1 MRKWGQVRYTNEIL
15 PKKKMPTHDSD
26 DYGNYS
32 ITASQLDQLLE
43 SKDVLALREYGNAEG
58 LAKALRTDLRNG
70 IHATEE
76 SERQQQFGKNEY
88 PKKPP
93 TPLWKLFIEA
103 LKDPLLIVLL
113 VLAVVSIILGVSFP
127 ERPEDRPFGWIEGVA
142 IMAAVLIVSTVAS
155 VNDWQKD
162 KKFRELSKESED
174 IKIKVVRDGA
184 TTTVQIAQIVVGD
197 IVEIE
202 QGDQVPSDGVIVE
215 FHDLKTDESVM
226 TGETDLMKKN
236 NESPFLLSGTV
247 VAEGYGRMLI
257 TCVGV
262 NTEWGKT
269 LKKIVGDEDDED
281 DKTPLEDKLDHLAT
295 LIGKFGVGFAV
306 ATFVA
311 LMAGWLIK
319 KIYQTNVGTDE
330 WAWSDISSIVGFIII
345 SVTIVVVAVP
355 EGLPLAVTISLA
367 YSVKKMMKDNNLV
380 RHLAACET
388 MGGAT
393 NICSDKTGTLTLNEM
408 RVVKAVIAG
417 EEYLDG
423 LPDNTDSMNDGVVH
437 VLSHGIAVNS
447 KASLNK
453 PKSGSLK
460 EYEVSGNKTEA
471 ALLIMLRD
479 FGIDYVP
486 IRANYTENDRIE
498 KLYTFSSAKKR
509 MAVVVKTDEGSHR
522 LYLKGASEIVL
533 QLCSNQILKNG
544 SVVPLSEQQKKQW
557 MQDIENMANQGLR
570 TLTLAYKD
578 LNGNEDFENQETTEA
593 NSTLI
598 AIVGIKDPLRVEVID
613 AVKQCKKSGIFVRMV
628 TGDNI
633 LTAQHIARECGILF
647 GEGIAIEGP
656 DFRKMT
662 DDEIDDIL
670 PRLQVMARSSPTDK
684 HKLVSRLRA
693 LGEVVAVT
701 GDGANDGAAL
711 KEADVGLAMGIA
723 GVQIAKEASDIIIM
737 DDNFS
742 SIVKSVLW
750 GRSIYENI
758 RKFLVFQLTV
768 NVCALLVTVITALTS
783 FIITPEEGKKHM
795 DPPLTAV
802 QLLWVNLIMD
812 TFAALALATE
822 PPIPE
827 LLDRKPYGRNDSLIT
842 KNMWLHI
849 IGQGLY
855 QLAVL
860 LGLYYTGYQYLCV
873 DGTCLATHI
882 LNPETGAVIHSASE
896 VNNTIVFNA
905 FVFCQLFNE
914 LNSRKIN
921 NEWNIFQSIHKSWMF
936 IIIFVF
942 TGGMQAIIVEFCG
955 RFTNTVPLNWYQW
968 LICIALGVLCIPYG
982 YVLRIIGRVFRRFLE
997 NKDQGSRFAQLE

>member
-1 MRKWGQVRYTNEIL
+1 MNIELQDN
-15 PKKKMPTHDSD
+15 
-26 DYGNYS
+26 YGGYS
-32 ITASQLDQLLE
+32 VTLQQLDELLE
-43 SKDVLALREYGNAEG
+43 SRDVLALREFGNGEG
-58 LAKALRTDLRNG
+58 LAKALKTDLRNG
-70 IHATEE
+70 IHHGEE
-76 SERQQQFGKNEY
+76 ADRQSHFGKNEY
-88 PKKPP
+88 PKKPLV
-93 TPLWKLFIEA
+93 PLWKLFLEA
-103 LKDPLLIVLL
+103 LKEPLLIILM
-113 VLAVVSIILGVSFP
+113 VLAVISIVLGVAFP
-127 ERPEDRPFGWIEGVA
+127 EREEDRKFGWIEGAA
-142 IMAAVLIVSTVAS
+142 IIVAVLIVSSVAS
-155 VNDWQKD
+155 INDWQKER
-162 KKFRELSKESED
+162 KFRELSKESAD
-174 IKIKVVRDGA
+174 IKIKVIRDGESQ
-184 TTTVQIAQIVVGD
+184 TVQIASIVVGD
-197 IVEIE
+197 VVEIE
-202 QGDQVPSDGVIVE
+202 QGDQVPADGVIIE

-226 TGETDLMKKN
+226 TGETDLIKKN
-236 NESPFLLSGTV
+236 DETPFLLSGTV
-247 VAEGYGRMLI
+247 VAEGYGRMLV

-262 NTEWGKT
+262 NSEWGKT
-269 LKKIVGDEDDED
+269 LAKITEDDDDD
-281 DKTPLEDKLDHLAT
+281 DKTPLEAKLDKLAT

-306 ATFVA
+306 ATFLV
-311 LMAGWLIK
+311 LLAGWLIK
-319 KIYQTNVGTDE
+319 KIYETNVGKDT
-330 WAWSDISSIVGFIII
+330 WSAADISTMVGFIII

-417 EEYLDG
+417 DEYLDG
-423 LPDNTDSMNDGVVH
+423 LPDNTDGMNEEVVQ
-437 VLSHGIAVNS
+437 VLSHGISVNS

-453 PKSGSLK
+453 PKAGSLK

-471 ALLIMLRD
+471 SLLIMLKD
-479 FGIDYVP
+479 LGIDYVP
-486 IRANYTENDRIE
+486 IRKHYTENDKIE

-509 MAVVVKTDEGSHR
+509 MAVIVRTDTGAHR

-533 QLCSNQILKNG
+533 GVCSQQILKNG
-544 SVVPLSEQQKKQW
+544 SVVPLTEQQKKKW
-557 MQDIENMANQGLR
+557 MEDIESMASQGLR

-578 LNGNEDFENQETTEA
+578 LQGTEDYENQEAVEFG
-593 NSTLI
+593 STLI

-647 GEGIAIEGP
+647 GDGIAIEGP
-656 DFRKMT
+656 NFRKMS
-662 DDEIDDIL
+662 DDEIDEIL
-670 PRLQVMARSSPTDK
+670 PRLQVMARSSPSDK

-701 GDGANDGAAL
+701 GDGTNDGPAL
-711 KEADVGLAMGIA
+711 KEADVGLSMGIA
-723 GVQIAKEASDIIIM
+723 GTQIAKEASDIIIM

-750 GRSIYENI
+750 GRTIYENI

-783 FIITPEEGKKHM
+783 FIIAPPAGSHSKHM

-827 LLDRKPYGRNDSLIT
+827 LLDRKPYGRHDSLIT
-842 KNMWLHI
+842 KNMWVHI

-855 QLAVL
+855 QLVIL

-873 DGTCLATHI
+873 GGKCLA
-882 LNPETGAVIHSASE
+882 EAFESYSAAE
-896 VNNTIVFNA
+896 VNNTIVFNS

-936 IIIFVF
+936 ILIFFF
-942 TGGMQAIIVEFCG
+942 TGGMQAIIVQFCG

-968 LICIALGVLCIPYG
+968 LICIALGVVCIPFSYL
-982 YVLRIIGRVFRRFLE
+982 LRVVGRLLTKFLKWE
-997 NKDQGSRFAQLE
+997 N